1 MLIVASTDDFQAS
14 SKELEEELERE
25 LASTESVQADLRA
38 KTVRLELEKEEW
50 KVRTFLCSG
59 INCPFILLE
68 ADDQFLPL
76 LTMSSTRESTS
87 LPRSRTIWL
96 SDRSRGS

>member
-1 MLIVASTDDFQAS
+1 MLFVAFTDDFQAS

-38 KTVRLELEKEEW
+38 KIVRLESEKEDW
-50 KVRTFLCSG
+50 KVRTSLCSG
-59 INCPFILLE
+59 INCPFTLLE
-68 ADDQFLPL
+68 ADDLFLPL
-76 LTMSSTRESTS
+76 LIISSARESTS